1 MVGFNVME
9 WGWILWMGRLAF
21 WSASFTTRYGPDI
34 PGSMEYFISLYV
46 APIIVIGITGVLP
59 VFCSEALWE
68 PSGKSE
74 DITRWNR

>member
-34 PGSMEYFISLYV
+34 PSSMEYFISLYV

-59 VFCSEALWE
+59 VFLFRGIVGAF
-68 PSGKSE
+68 GKLRRHHTLE
-74 DITRWNR
+74 